1 MGNMQTA
8 SMCLHFVVFLFK
20 SKKEHSFQFLAYLR
34 IDFFNFIWNLFTH
47 SPMKTYGIPFKLIL
61 F

>member
-47 SPMKTYGIPFKLIL
+47 SPM
-61 F
+61 